1 MKTETKRLGRMFSE
15 AYMLWVRGTYGA
27 LEAGGFAEIRPS
39 HSPVFRH
46 ISPEGSRVVD
56 LAAAA
61 GLKKQSMAYL
71 VNDLESAG
79 YVSMS
84 PDPNDGRAR
93 LVRLTPRG
101 EEASAALAEN
111 SIALENRFG
120 SIIGHDKIETLRA
133 LMADL
138 LAADDIGPDAS
149 R

>member
-1 MKTETKRLGRMFSE
+1 MKSDSKRLGRMFGD
-15 AYMLWVRGTYGA
+15 AYLVWLRGTYGA
-27 LEAGGFAEIRPS
+27 MDAKGFPDIRPS

-79 YVSMS
+79 YLTTS

-93 LVRLTPRG
+93 RVRLTARG
-101 EEASAALAEN
+101 AEASAALAES
-111 SIALENRFG
+111 SIELEKRFG
-120 SIIGHDKIETLRA
+120 AIIGDEKIESLHA
-133 LMADL
+133 LMSEL
-138 LAADDIGPDAS
+138 LAAEDQS
-149 R
+149 